1 MIYTSGIVRDLT
13 VEESLEQLQDN
24 KLTAVCEKVSPLP
37 LVPFH
42 PLPHHVLPTYLFSTC
57 GRSLT

>member
-24 KLTAVCEKVSPLP
+24 KLTIVCEKVRSL
-37 LVPFH
+37 LLSRFI
-42 PLPHHVLPTYLFSTC
+42 LFRSTYPFSTC